1 MLILWVTLFSVLG
14 SVWNVLAAAA
24 FLLIREK
31 IQRALVPYLISYAT
45 GTLLASSFL
54 GLIPHALEH
63 LSPLPVLSTV
73 LLGVLLFFVL
83 EKIIVWRHCHDS
95 ECEVHGA
102 SGTMLLIGD
111 GVHNLTDGVIIAAS
125 FLSSIPVGIVTSLS
139 VIVHEIPQEVGDFAI
154 LLHSGYT
161 RRRALLLNVVSG
173 LSSIPGAIISY
184 YALEAMHTAIPYI
197 MSISAAS
204 FLYIALADLSPELHR
219 KVGVKD
225 VIYQFFIMIAGV
237 GTIILLLQLHP

>member
-31 IQRALVPYLISYAT
+31 IQRTLVPYLISYAT

-125 FLSSIPVGIVTSLS
+125 FLSSIPVGIITSLS

-161 RRRALLLNVVSG
+161 RRRALRDEG
-173 LSSIPGAIISY
+173 LY
-184 YALEAMHTAIPYI
+184 Y
-197 MSISAAS
+197 
-204 FLYIALADLSPELHR
+204 
-219 KVGVKD
+219 
-225 VIYQFFIMIAGV
+225 
-237 GTIILLLQLHP
+237 